1 MCMKLY
7 FHESPI
13 ATTTLSEIRRIY
25 DLVEPTEVLG
35 LYAYA
40 TRSGFVRFDSEFGD
54 GLWENTQ
61 TRWLFGIDYGRTEP
75 NAVRRLLGKHNTE
88 IRIHDGDWL
97 VSQPGFLPRRDFHPK
112 TIFLSNPQHGKFGV
126 VTGSGNFSS
135 NGLRSSVEAGAAM
148 FVDIEAGHPNVIEAG
163 LNEANNLWD
172 IATRAEA
179 VLDLYEERRN
189 SSFRRTIDQNE
200 PIPEIPGPRDIFWIE
215 TGYVTKNR
223 GPNRPGNQIDLP
235 RGMARYFGINEIDN
249 LQPNSIIGEITFLT
263 PSDRPVRRNL
273 RLGNNLMEKI
283 TLPLPEEHGFDIYDG
298 KILVFQRTNGRFRIS
313 ALEAAEFEAA
323 FGDRLT
329 VVMEMISGRRY
340 GHF

>member
-1 MCMKLY
+1 MKLY

-40 TRSGFVRFDSEFGD
+40 TRSGFVRFDTEFGD
-54 GLWENTQ
+54 RFWETTQ
-61 TRWLFGIDYGRTEP
+61 TRWLFGVDYGRTEP
-75 NAVRRLLGKHNTE
+75 HAVRGLLGKPNTE
-88 IRIHDGDWL
+88 IRIHDGGWL
-97 VSQPGFLPRRDFHPK
+97 VRQPGFLPRRDYHPK
-112 TIFLSNPQHGKFGV
+112 TIFLSNPQDGKFGV

-135 NGLRSSVEAGAAM
+135 NGLGRSVEAGATM
-148 FVDIEAGHPNVIEAG
+148 SVDVNAGHPNVIEPG
-163 LNEANNLWD
+163 LNEANNLWG
-172 IATRAEA
+172 IATSAEA
-179 VLDLYEERRN
+179 LLDSYEERRN
-189 SSFRRTIDQNE
+189 SSFRRTVDQNE
-200 PIPEIPGPRDIFWIE
+200 PVPEIPGPIDIFWVE

-249 LQPNSIIGEITFLT
+249 LQPNARIGEITFLT
-263 PSDRPVRRNL
+263 PSDTLVQGGL
-273 RLGNNLMEKI
+273 RLGNNWMEKI

-298 KILVFQRTNGRFRIS
+298 KVLVFQRTNCGFRIS

-329 VVMEMISGRRY
+329 VVMEMRSGRRY
-340 GHF
+340 GHFE